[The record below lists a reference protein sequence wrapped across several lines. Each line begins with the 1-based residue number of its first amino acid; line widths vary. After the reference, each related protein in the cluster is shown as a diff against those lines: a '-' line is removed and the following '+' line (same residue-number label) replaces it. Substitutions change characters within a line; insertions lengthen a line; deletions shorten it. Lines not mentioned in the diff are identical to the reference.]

1 MLAVVSRT
9 QHRDYWAVAR
19 DPYARTLAAFGAYED
34 VERIERV
41 VGEFRAIAE
50 AVRVNHAMN
59 APERLQEA
67 HDALLARYTARSAFA
82 ELMRDDPT
90 RAANAI
96 QALVAKLLPGR
107 TVEVS

>member
-1 MLAVVSRT
+1 MVART
-9 QHRDYWAVAR
+9 EHRRYVAVAEE
-19 DPYARTLAAFGAYED
+19 PYHETLMAFTAYED

-96 QALVAKLLPGR
+96 QALVATLLPGR